1 MDAPPFARSLRIGGA
16 STKIV
21 ILSEAK
27 DLRFLFPTATEKQK
41 VNT

>member
-1 MDAPPFARSLRIGGA
+1 MHIMQNLTVQEA

-27 DLRFLFPTATEKQK
+27 DDSEILASYK
-41 VNT
+41 